1 LTQSGSTAAGRGN
14 QLLAEAVSKRKN
26 SNPGGNTRPIIAGI
40 TYRSGGNYYEFTLFL
55 MVKGI
60 NSTDSGFVSAF

>member
-1 LTQSGSTAAGRGN
+1 
-14 QLLAEAVSKRKN
+14 VSKRKN